1 MKILQSGE
9 NYLETILMLSRK
21 KAAVRSIDV
30 ANEMGYS
37 KPSVS
42 IAMKQLRENGYV
54 TVDDGGYITL
64 TADGREVAERMYER
78 HRLLS
83 EWLVYLGVDPETAAE
98 DACRMEHVISQA
110 AFEKIKAHAEAE
122 MEKRS

>member
-42 IAMKQLRENGYV
+42 IAMKQLRENGFI

-64 TADGREVAERMYER
+64 TEDGREVAERMYER

-98 DACRMEHVISQA
+98 DACRMEHVISQT

>member
-83 EWLVYLGVDPETAAE
+83 EWLVYLGVDPETAA
-98 DACRMEHVISQA
+98 
-110 AFEKIKAHAEAE
+110 
-122 MEKRS
+122 